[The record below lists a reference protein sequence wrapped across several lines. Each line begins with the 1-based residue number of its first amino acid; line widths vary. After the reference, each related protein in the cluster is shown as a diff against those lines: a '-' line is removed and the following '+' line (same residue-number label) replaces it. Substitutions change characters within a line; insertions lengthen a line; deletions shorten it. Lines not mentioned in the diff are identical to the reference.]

1 MILSL
6 LGALTLLARQMNQAE
21 DWNDTFVGQD
31 PPQSVLIGEH
41 RHFVGGAILTECK
54 RYFYKEN
61 RIGWR
66 AFCVVT
72 VTRFRLPDGPS
83 SDEEFKFNERDTGQ
97 WQFCP

>member
-41 RHFVGGAILTECK
+41 RHFVGGAILL
-54 RYFYKEN
+54 N
-61 RIGWR
+61 
-66 AFCVVT
+66 ASVT
-72 VTRFRLPDGPS
+72 STKKIALVAAPFVS
-83 SDEEFKFNERDTGQ
+83 
-97 WQFCP
+97 